1 MLISSESQMLTDTKL
16 AETYLET
23 SRAKGAF
30 RGARRWRVVE
40 VQHFSDGSAGSIEQ
54 ASALTT
60 TGLTSLAFDGKKF
73 YVARL
78 SVLDTDLTKT
88 QAKSLIS

>member
-1 MLISSESQMLTDTKL
+1 MLASSENQMLTDTKL

-30 RGARRWRVVE
+30 RGVRRWRVVA
-40 VQHFSDGSAGSIEQ
+40 VQHFADGSAGSIEQ
-54 ASALTT
+54 ASVLTT
-60 TGLTSLAFDGKKF
+60 TGLTALTFDGQKF

-78 SVLDTDLTKT
+78 NVLASDLTKT

>member
-1 MLISSESQMLTDTKL
+1 MLASSESQMLTTNKL

-23 SRAKGAF
+23 SRAKGVF
-30 RGARRWRVVE
+30 RGVRRWRVVE
-40 VQHFSDGSAGSIEQ
+40 VQHFPDGGASSIEQ
-54 ASALTT
+54 ASQLTA
-60 TGLTSLAFDGKKF
+60 TGLAALNFDGQKF

-78 SVLDTDLTKT
+78 NVLASDLTKT

>member
-1 MLISSESQMLTDTKL
+1 MLAISESQMLTDTKL

-30 RGARRWRVVE
+30 RGVRRWRVVE
-40 VQHFSDGSAGSIEQ
+40 IKHFADGSAGSIEQ

-60 TGLTSLAFDGKKF
+60 TGLTALTFDGQKF
-73 YVARL
+73 FVARL
-78 SVLDTDLTKT
+78 NVLASDLTKT